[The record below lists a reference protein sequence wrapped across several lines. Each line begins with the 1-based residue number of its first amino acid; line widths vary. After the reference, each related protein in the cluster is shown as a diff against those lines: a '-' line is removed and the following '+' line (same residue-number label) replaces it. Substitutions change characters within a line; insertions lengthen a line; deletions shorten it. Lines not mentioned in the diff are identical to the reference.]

1 MFNKVK
7 KFFKAFFFAITFVFR
22 VTFALLNFIV
32 LSISTFIGFIFR
44 KIRFSITFKLNFIY
58 GLLYV
63 TLSTITLWLGAAIFS
78 YYLKHPTLSSFT
90 REQTFLLIV
99 IVLLSISLSL
109 FLSFGKILVTKMFE
123 PLKNMTTTVQKISGH
138 EIKAR
143 LDTTGAKDELKDLA
157 ITFNAMMDRLE
168 TFVQHQQQFVS
179 DASHELRTPIA
190 VIQGYA
196 DLLAR
201 WGTEDP
207 AILTESIQSI
217 KDEAASMKD
226 LVEKLLFLARSDKK
240 TLQVDKVTLNLSQL
254 AHQTLKEIGFIDD
267 EHEFI
272 SRIEPDIMI
281 TGDAHLIKELL
292 RILLDNAIKYTPE
305 GGVITISCVQTFQ
318 STTLSVKD
326 TGIGIPNEHL
336 HSLFERFYRA
346 DTARTKNAGGTG
358 LGLAIAK
365 EICKAH
371 NAQIFVNSTVGE
383 GSEFIIFF

>member
-1 MFNKVK
+1 MLIKIK
-7 KFFKAFFFAITFVFR
+7 KFFKAFFFAITFIFR
-22 VTFALLNFIV
+22 VTFALLNYIV

-63 TLSTITLWLGAAIFS
+63 TLASLTLCLGAALFA

-90 REQTFLLIV
+90 PKQTFFIILIL
-99 IVLLSISLSL
+99 LLSISLSL
-109 FLSFGKILVTKMFE
+109 FLSFGKVLVTKMLE

-168 TFVQHQQQFVS
+168 NFVEHQQQFVS

-196 DLLAR
+196 DLLDR
-201 WGTEDP
+201 WGAKDP
-207 AILTESIQSI
+207 AVLTESIQSI
-217 KDEAASMKD
+217 KDETTSMKD

-240 TLQVDKVTLNLSQL
+240 TLKIDKTNINLSEL
-254 AHQTLKEIGFIDD
+254 AQQTLKEIGFIDD
-267 EHEFI
+267 EHELI
-272 SRIEPDIMI
+272 ARIEPNII
-281 TGDAHLIKELL
+281 IHADAHHIKELL

-305 GGVITISCVQTFQ
+305 GGMITISCVQTFQ

-326 TGIGIPNEHL
+326 TGIGIANEHL
-336 HSLFERFYRA
+336 NSLFERFYRA

-365 EICKAH
+365 EICNAH
-371 NAQIFVNSTVGE
+371 NAKIFVNSNLGE
-383 GSEFIIFF
+383 GSEFIVFF